1 LGFEVAALLDI
12 IDVDLGMDLD
22 SIFKNEI
29 HIEVGHEHSERRLQQ
44 QDSTNCKVCRIL
56 RMRQSRVMFYRE
68 EQKGGERSWETRE
81 DARDNICQGTE
92 SLSLR
97 PACP

>member
-29 HIEVGHEHSERRLQQ
+29 HIDVGHEHSERRLQW
-44 QDSTNCKVCRIL
+44 QDSTNCNACRVL
-56 RMRQSRVMFYRE
+56 
-68 EQKGGERSWETRE
+68 K
-81 DARDNICQGTE
+81 
-92 SLSLR
+92 
-97 PACP
+97 